1 MFRHPVNLVP
11 SFFFQWVLMGLDTKV
26 INVLMQT
33 GDRFLTDGNA
43 HIALSFYRE
52 AVYLFPGAA
61 ICNIRE
67 AQSLLPLV
75 SVNLNVL
82 INYRFISFGF
92 SCHNI
97 PFYNDVKF
105 GIKMLHEISCHAINS
120 HEKYLIGHSY
130 KNNEFDWSFQSNQIP
145 CYINSAFDVIMRK
158 VYWRNRLSHMHLLD

>member
-1 MFRHPVNLVP
+1 
-11 SFFFQWVLMGLDTKV
+11 MGLDTKV

-33 GDRFLTDGNA
+33 GDKFLIDGNA
-43 HIALSFYRE
+43 HIALNFYRE

-82 INYRFISFGF
+82 INYRFISFRF
-92 SCHNI
+92 SCRNI

-105 GIKMLHEISCHAINS
+105 GITLLHEKICMITLSCHAINS
-120 HEKYLIGHSY
+120 HE
-130 KNNEFDWSFQSNQIP
+130 NT
-145 CYINSAFDVIMRK
+145 
-158 VYWRNRLSHMHLLD
+158 